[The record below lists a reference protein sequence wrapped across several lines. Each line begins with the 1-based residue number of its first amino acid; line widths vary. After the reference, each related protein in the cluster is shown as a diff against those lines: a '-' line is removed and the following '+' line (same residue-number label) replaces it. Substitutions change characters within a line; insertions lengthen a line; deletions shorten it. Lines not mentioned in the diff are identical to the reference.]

1 MIVFEEKGD
10 GLREGL
16 KIFFNIRETPRRG
29 REEAELINGNE
40 ELLLKSGDQAY
51 FFWG

>member
-16 KIFFNIRETPRRG
+16 KIFITLERPLEEGG
-29 REEAELINGNE
+29 RKLN
-40 ELLLKSGDQAY
+40 
-51 FFWG
+51 